1 MSTNPLQALLQAG
14 VLNTTTFPP
23 SSRYHGIATATLVTP
38 EGQCLVYLRRRFI
51 PLPEQFAVLQE
62 HTVSDGDRLDNL
74 AAQYLGDPEQ
84 FWRLC
89 DANGALRPEE
99 LTDTV
104 GRTLRITLPAGIPGA
119 PHA

>member
-1 MSTNPLQALLQAG
+1 MTPSLQDLLLPG
-14 VLNTTTFPP
+14 GLRSSLFPP

-38 EGQCLVYLRRRFI
+38 EGQRLVYLRRRFI

-99 LTDTV
+99 LTETV